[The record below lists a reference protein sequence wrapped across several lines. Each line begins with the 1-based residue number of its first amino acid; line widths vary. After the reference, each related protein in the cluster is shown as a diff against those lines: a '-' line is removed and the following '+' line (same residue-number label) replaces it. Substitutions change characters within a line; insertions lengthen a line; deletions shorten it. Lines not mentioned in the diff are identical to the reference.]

1 MPLPVP
7 DGGFARALLATASGV
22 ATAAAFEPLAWPYL
36 SPLGVAGLLV
46 AISGSG
52 WRTAAS
58 LGFAY
63 GAAFQLPQLIWLA
76 GSVGTAAWLAL
87 GLAQACWFVVVAS
100 AWRAVRGL
108 PLWWVAAAA
117 IWVALEQARSAI
129 PWGGMPWSRLG
140 FSVIDSPWAPGV
152 AMVGVT
158 GTSWLLALVGTALGA
173 MLTAECAT
181 WRRRTFTV
189 TAAVTF
195 SLAPSVGATLVG
207 SAATGVAR
215 VAVVQGG
222 VPGDG
227 TRLVEHHREVTR
239 NHLNATR
246 DLAARLAAAG
256 EAPPDLVVWPEN
268 ATAVDP
274 YRDQEAARVLRA
286 AAATAKAPVLAG
298 SIVDIGETRALN
310 QGIVWTPAGP
320 GQAYTKQHLVP
331 FGEYVP
337 WRPLVTRFS
346 ARVRAIPR
354 DMVPGAGASP
364 MQFLGFALAD
374 ALCFDIAYDDVV
386 APQVAR
392 GADLVA
398 VQTSNAMF
406 LGTSQLEQ
414 QFAITRVRAIE
425 VGRAVV
431 VSSVNGQ
438 SGAIDPDGK
447 VLARIPVAE
456 AGSFVV
462 ELPLLT
468 DLTPAVRLGGALTLA
483 AYLLSAASLVPGVR
497 RLLLRRDRRSGV
509 SG

>member
-7 DGGFARALLATASGV
+7 NGGFARALLASASGV
-22 ATAAAFEPLAWPYL
+22 ASAAAFEPLAWPYL

-52 WRTAAS
+52 WRTTAS

-63 GAAFQLPQLIWLA
+63 GAAFQLPLLFWLA
-76 GSVGTAAWLAL
+76 GSVGTGAWLAV

-108 PLWWVAAAA
+108 PLWWVAAAT
-117 IWVALEQARSAI
+117 IWVAVEQARSAI
-129 PWGGMPWSRLG
+129 PLGGMPWSRLG

-158 GTSWLLALVGTALGA
+158 GSSWLLALVGTALGA
-173 MLTAECAT
+173 MLTAGHT
-181 WRRRTFTV
+181 TWWRRAFTV
-189 TAAVTF
+189 AAVVTF
-195 SLAPSVGATLVG
+195 SLAPSVGATLVS
-207 SAATGVAR
+207 SAPTGVAR

-239 NHLNATR
+239 NHLDATR
-246 DLAARLAAAG
+246 DLAARIAAAG

-274 YRDQEAARVLRA
+274 YRDEQAARVLRA
-286 AAATAKAPVLAG
+286 AAAAVGAPLLAG
-298 SIVDIGETRALN
+298 SIVDLGSTRALN
-310 QGIVWTPAGP
+310 QGIVWTAAGP
-320 GQAYTKQHLVP
+320 GQTYTKQHLVP

-337 WRPLVTRFS
+337 WRPLATRLS
-346 ARVRAIPR
+346 ARVRAIQR

-364 MQFLGFALAD
+364 LQFPGFALAD
-374 ALCFDIAYDDVV
+374 ALCFDVAYDDVV
-386 APQVAR
+386 APQVAQ
-392 GADLVA
+392 GADIVA

-414 QFAITRVRAIE
+414 QFAISRVRAIE

-438 SGAIDPDGK
+438 SGAIGPDGQ

-468 DLTPAVRLGGALTLA
+468 DPTPAVRLGGVLTQA
-483 AYLLSAASLVPGVR
+483 AYLLAAASLVPGTLR
-497 RLLLRRDRRSGV
+497 FLLRRGRRSGV
-509 SG
+509 SS